1 MNENL
6 KFKNYKL
13 SSSGFNSDA
22 TFRNGTRVV
31 TDDKRPQDV
40 SAFSHES
47 MKTDEFSLLKTSK
60 IF

>member
-31 TDDKRPQDV
+31 DDKRPRDV
-40 SAFSHES
+40 SVKRSV
-47 MKTDEFSLLKTSK
+47 TSR
-60 IF
+60 